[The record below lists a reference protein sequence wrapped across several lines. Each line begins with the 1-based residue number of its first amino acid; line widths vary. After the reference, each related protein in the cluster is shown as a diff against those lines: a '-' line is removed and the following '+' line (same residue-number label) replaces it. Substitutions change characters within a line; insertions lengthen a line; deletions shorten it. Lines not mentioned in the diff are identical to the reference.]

1 MDQSRKRRLNTRKT
15 GLSQTKFV
23 RTEEPE
29 DVSVI
34 KDVPD
39 NTGSD
44 RHFSNVTIRASSP
57 QSDSASQ
64 EQHAACVQKPEDDT
78 ERTLIIT
85 CDKEQGGTRTLGRR
99 KGLRRKRDVVSE
111 VDAQQNEAE
120 DEIQPEV
127 EIDRELDRELENKSR
142 QHNLTSANVRS
153 IIHEVI
159 TNEHVVAMM
168 KAAISETEPIPVF
181 EPKMTRSK
189 LKEVVEKGVVIP
201 AWNISPIKKPTE
213 VKRGPQFVDIPLE
226 EEDSSDEEYRPD
238 EEEEDETAEETLLE
252 SDFENSSSPRCSRVT
267 LHRSLSEH
275 EEDRASS
282 SSLNLR
288 RSRHLTVAVTP
299 MGPPPPPPTP
309 SRAPPDCS
317 FLEKL
322 HAVDEE
328 LAFGPECIESYQS
341 LSGANGEESLISFR
355 TRSKRPLRDVPLG
368 RLEAELRA
376 PDITPDM
383 YEFGSAPED
392 REWTQWLQGLMSSDM
407 ENEEEGDD
415 EDDPE
420 YNFLAEIDEPDV
432 EDYRNDKAVRIT
444 KKEVNDLMEELF
456 DAFQDDL
463 GGQEEEGHEEEEEKE
478 EEESLLQEPHGIL
491 ENIQYEDP
499 LADVLKQRYRT
510 VREQLAAVRK
520 RKALLESKGV
530 SVPHPCP
537 QRPSSPI
544 TSMTLN
550 TAQKL
555 QLQQQT
561 QQHVQLLTQVNM
573 LCSSVK
579 GLETEAS
586 TSRQFLLELQM
597 FAQRGDQSC
606 DPVEHSF
613 SSIFKACNLQDAI
626 SLLEE
631 LDQSPKG
638 DPTVSSPCFPGCQF
652 PAHLAWL
659 MATRPVFLY
668 PELLPI
674 IQLRP
679 SRFKGPFTSAEDCLV
694 VLGHK
699 HLRSTPHPLQMTCR
713 YLLAARSYVSLK
725 SHIRDACHKPFPNVI
740 KTYFVM
746 GKCPPMPLAC
756 KTVSPS
762 DQRPSVEREKR
773 LMPDWLSKNLKRIYE
788 LVRLFNQ
795 PSGNSQTT
803 SPAEEATESP
813 GSRAHFSLSPGMRY
827 PLSLPEDL
835 VQTLESSHS
844 GSCKKK
850 KNKTAKSTKPLK
862 PPPSAEK
869 LEVFLNQLPTLL
881 PKTITAPS
889 QSLSNLSHLT
899 NPCLSGNGATNGP
912 LERAIIVPNV
922 PNVPQ
927 MGRNPGGAVI
937 TLPTAPVAPK
947 LRSSRIVPVKNAVET
962 PMGTSGSPL
971 RAQVGATQRDVII
984 TLPAALAP
992 ELNPCPSGHVTVNQT
1007 TQLVS
1012 SNVDPRG
1019 SNLVITLQPPP
1030 VPNTLICPTTVMKTS
1045 IANAP
1050 SAKDQRCGTLLKVIP
1065 RDSGGP
1071 AQVHQKPL
1079 NQFLLLPP
1087 GYVFAGSNVGH
1098 QIARQDQTSKGST
1111 ALNSTEIKLRK
1122 QRKTSDVFDTTD
1134 GPQEGP
1140 PQMASVHDASIECL
1154 QETAAAEEEL
1164 NNDDGGLIENEVEEC
1179 GEKDPRE
1186 LFLTLSESSGSPT
1199 HSIDE
1204 EDADMEMVLGGRE
1217 KLEERKAKERL
1228 TVEEEEETAGDVSD
1242 VLFVPEHQKTIEKF
1256 SRLATKMRSEKEGS
1270 SDDRKSN
1277 HQPAGVHRTHTA
1289 KSPLVLYNNVPDD
1302 DPYRDAKDVAFAQA
1316 YLEKVYEVLQMVPG
1330 KVDEFLCVLS
1340 EFEKDPESRTSLEL
1354 LARLKPVLSDWPEL
1368 LRDFAAFLHPDQAR
1382 QCGLLAEQQA
1392 FERSRRFLRQLECT
1406 FGEQSD
1412 LYRKVVHILQGGP
1425 SQDLP
1430 GFKEMKAQITSLLQN
1445 HTDLLEEFWEFFKQL
1460 YPQVQDEDHADNVET
1475 SQGLEGNHPCQENR
1489 TVLSDKNVEPVKT
1502 AIKPRRKRDKHIQ
1515 MAETK
1520 KNKAKKNSVAA
1531 ESKTE
1536 AAEPSVDTQESSF
1549 NATGSSV
1556 CAENISCTPTGKK
1569 VVLWTR
1575 EADRVILTTCQQRGA
1590 KPATFHAIAAQLG
1603 NKTASEVLERFQ
1615 DLIKLFHK
1623 SSKLH
1628 HTSQSDTK
1636 IQSGTIEDEPD

>member
-1 MDQSRKRRLNTRKT
+1 MDQSRKRRLNNRKT
-15 GLSQTKFV
+15 GLSQCKV
-23 RTEEPE
+23 ARNEEPE
-29 DVSVI
+29 EVCESRDVT
-34 KDVPD
+34 DA
-39 NTGSD
+39 TGSD
-44 RHFSNVTIRASSP
+44 RHFSTIRASSP

-64 EQHAACVQKPEDDT
+64 EQHAACIQKPEDDA
-78 ERTLIIT
+78 EKTLIIT
-85 CDKEQGGTRTLGRR
+85 CNKEQGGTRTLGRR
-99 KGLRRKRDVVSE
+99 KGLRRKRDAVSE
-111 VDAQQNEAE
+111 VEAQQKEAE

-168 KAAISETEPIPVF
+168 KAAISDTEPIPIF

-201 AWNISPIKKPTE
+201 AWNISPIKKPS
-213 VKRGPQFVDIPLE
+213 KKGPQFVDIPLE

-252 SDFENSSSPRCSRVT
+252 SDFENSSSSPRCSRVN
-267 LHRSLSEH
+267 LHRSSSEH
-275 EEDRASS
+275 EEDGASS
-282 SSLNLR
+282 SRPNLR

-299 MGPPPPPPTP
+299 MGPPPPPPAP

-328 LAFGPECIESYQS
+328 LAIGPDCIESYQS
-341 LSGANGEESLISFR
+341 LSSANGEESLISFR
-355 TRSKRPLRDVPLG
+355 TRSKRPLRNVPLG

-383 YEFGSAPED
+383 YEFGSTPED

-456 DAFQDDL
+456 DTFQDEL
-463 GGQEEEGHEEEEEKE
+463 GSQEEEGHEEEEEKE
-478 EEESLLQEPHGIL
+478 EDESPLQEPPGVM

-510 VREQLAAVRK
+510 VREQLAAVKK

-530 SVPHPCP
+530 SVPPPCP

-544 TSMTLN
+544 TSMTMN

-555 QLQQQT
+555 QLQQQI

-573 LCSSVK
+573 LCCSVK

-597 FAQRGDQSC
+597 FSQHGDQSC
-606 DPVEHSF
+606 GPVEHGF
-613 SSIFKACNLQDAI
+613 TSIFKACNLQSAI

-652 PAHLAWL
+652 PAPLAWL
-659 MATRPVFLY
+659 MVTRPVFLY
-668 PELLPI
+668 PELLPT

-679 SRFKGPFTSAEDCLV
+679 SRFKGPFSPAEDCLV

-699 HLRSTPHPLQMTCR
+699 HLRSTLNPLQMTCR
-713 YLLAARSYVSLK
+713 YLLAARSFISLN
-725 SHIRDACHKPFPNVI
+725 SHIRDVCHKPFPNVI
-740 KTYFVM
+740 KTYFVTR
-746 GKCPPMPLAC
+746 KCPPMPLAC
-756 KTVSPS
+756 KRVSPS
-762 DQRPSVEREKR
+762 DQRPPVEREKS
-773 LMPDWLSKNLKRIYE
+773 LMPNWLSKNLKCIYE
-788 LVRLFNQ
+788 HVRMFNQ
-795 PSGNSQTT
+795 PSGNSQTAN
-803 SPAEEATESP
+803 PAEEATESP
-813 GSRAHFSLSPGMRY
+813 GPEVHCSLSPGMRY
-827 PLSLPEDL
+827 PPSLPEDL
-835 VQTLESSHS
+835 AQTLESSP

-850 KNKTAKSTKPLK
+850 NDKTAKSTKPLK
-862 PPPSAEK
+862 PPPSAEE

-881 PKTITAPS
+881 PKTITVPS
-889 QSLSNLSHLT
+889 PSLSNPSHLALVLRPEP
-899 NPCLSGNGATNGP
+899 NPCVPGNGAMNGP
-912 LERAIIVPNV
+912 FIVSNMSNMP
-922 PNVPQ
+922 P
-927 MGRNPGGAVI
+927 MGQNPGGAVV
-937 TLPTAPVAPK
+937 TLPLAPVAPE
-947 LRSSRIVPVKNAVET
+947 LSSSRTVPVKNAVGT
-962 PMGTSGSPL
+962 PMGVSGSPQ
-971 RAQVGATQRDVII
+971 RAQVGATRGDVII

-992 ELNPCPSGHVTVNQT
+992 ELNTCSSQHIAVNQT
-1007 TQLVS
+1007 AQIVS
-1012 SNVDPRG
+1012 SNVEPRG
-1019 SNLVITLQPPP
+1019 SNLIITLQPSLI
-1030 VPNTLICPTTVMKTS
+1030 PNILKCPTTIIKASST
-1045 IANAP
+1045 P
-1050 SAKDQRCGTLLKVIP
+1050 SAKDRVSQHCGTLLKVVQ
-1065 RDSGGP
+1065 RGSGGL
-1071 AQVHQKPL
+1071 AQIHQKPL

-1087 GYVFAGSNVGH
+1087 GYVLASSSLKIAG
-1098 QIARQDQTSKGST
+1098 QDQTLKHSS
-1111 ALNSTEIKLRK
+1111 ALNSKEMKLRK
-1122 QRKTSDVFDTTD
+1122 QQRTPDTFQSSH
-1134 GPQEGP
+1134 GPQGDP
-1140 PQMASVHDASIECL
+1140 PKMTSVHDAPTECL
-1154 QETAAAEEEL
+1154 QETTAAEEEL
-1164 NNDDGGLIENEVEEC
+1164 SSDDGVLIENEVEEY

-1199 HSIDE
+1199 PSIDG
-1204 EDADMEMVLGGRE
+1204 EDTDMEIVLGRRE
-1217 KLEERKAKERL
+1217 KLEEQNTKERQSSNRL
-1228 TVEEEEETAGDVSD
+1228 TGKEEKTGGGVSD
-1242 VLFVPEHQKTIEKF
+1242 VLFAPELQKTIEKF
-1256 SRLATKMRSEKEGS
+1256 SHLATKMRSEKEGS
-1270 SDDRKSN
+1270 SDDGKSN
-1277 HQPAGVHRTHTA
+1277 HQPAGSVE
-1289 KSPLVLYNNVPDD
+1289 SPLVIYDNASDD

-1340 EFEKDPESRTSLEL
+1340 EFEKDPKSRTSLEL
-1354 LARLKPVLSDWPEL
+1354 LTRLKPVLSDWPEL

-1382 QCGLLAEQQA
+1382 ECGLLAEQQA

-1430 GFKEMKAQITSLLQN
+1430 DFKEMKAQITLLFRD

-1475 SQGLEGNHPCQENR
+1475 IRGLERNHACQPIR
-1489 TVLSDKNVEPVKT
+1489 TVLPDKKMEPVKT
-1502 AIKPRRKRDKHIQ
+1502 TIKHRRKRDKHVQ

-1520 KNKAKKNSVAA
+1520 KNKAKKHSVATESKKDAA
-1531 ESKTE
+1531 ESS
-1536 AAEPSVDTQESSF
+1536 SVDREQSSF
-1549 NATGSSV
+1549 NTTGSSV
-1556 CAENISCTPTGKK
+1556 CAKNISRTPNGKK

-1603 NKTASEVLERFQ
+1603 NKTANEVLERFQ

-1628 HTSQSDTK
+1628 HTSQSDTE

>member
-1 MDQSRKRRLNTRKT
+1 MDQSRKRRLNNRKT
-15 GLSQTKFV
+15 GLSQCKV
-23 RTEEPE
+23 ARAEEPE
-29 DVSVI
+29 EVSESRDVT
-34 KDVPD
+34 DA
-39 NTGSD
+39 TGSH
-44 RHFSNVTIRASSP
+44 RHFSTIRASSP
-57 QSDSASQ
+57 QSDSQ
-64 EQHAACVQKPEDDT
+64 EQHAACIQKPEDDA
-78 ERTLIIT
+78 EKTLIIT
-85 CDKEQGGTRTLGRR
+85 CNKEQGGTRTAGRR
-99 KGLRRKRDVVSE
+99 KGLRRKRDAVSE
-111 VDAQQNEAE
+111 VEAQQKEAE

-213 VKRGPQFVDIPLE
+213 VKGPQFVDIPLE

-238 EEEEDETAEETLLE
+238 EEEEYETAEETLLE
-252 SDFENSSSPRCSRVT
+252 SDFENSSSSPRCSRVN
-267 LHRSLSEH
+267 LHRSHSEH
-275 EEDRASS
+275 EEDGASS
-282 SSLNLR
+282 SRPNLR

-299 MGPPPPPPTP
+299 MGPPTPPPAP

-328 LAFGPECIESYQS
+328 LAIGPECMESYQS
-341 LSGANGEESLISFR
+341 VSSANGEESLISFR
-355 TRSKRPLRDVPLG
+355 TRSKRPLRNVPLG

-420 YNFLAEIDEPDV
+420 YNFLADIDEPDV

-456 DAFQDDL
+456 DTFQDEL

-478 EEESLLQEPHGIL
+478 EEESLLQEPPGNL
-491 ENIQYEDP
+491 DNIQYEDP

-510 VREQLAAVRK
+510 VREQLAAVKK

-530 SVPHPCP
+530 SVPPPCP
-537 QRPSSPI
+537 QHPSSPI
-544 TSMTLN
+544 TSLTMN

-555 QLQQQT
+555 QLQQQI

-597 FAQRGDQSC
+597 FAQHGDQSC
-606 DPVEHSF
+606 GPVEHGF
-613 SSIFKACNLQDAI
+613 TSIFKACNLQGAI

-638 DPTVSSPCFPGCQF
+638 DSTVSSPCFPGCQF
-652 PAHLAWL
+652 PASLAWL

-668 PELLPI
+668 PELLPT
-674 IQLRP
+674 IQLHP
-679 SRFKGPFTSAEDCLV
+679 SRFKGPFTPAEDCLV

-699 HLRSTPHPLQMTCR
+699 HLRSTLNPLQMTCR
-713 YLLAARSYVSLK
+713 FLLATRSFISLN

-740 KTYFVM
+740 KTYFVT

-756 KTVSPS
+756 KRVSPS
-762 DQRPSVEREKR
+762 DHRPPVEREKS
-773 LMPDWLSKNLKRIYE
+773 LMPNWLSKNLKRIYE
-788 LVRLFNQ
+788 LVRMFNQ
-795 PSGNSQTT
+795 PSGNSQTPN
-803 SPAEEATESP
+803 PAEEATESP
-813 GSRAHFSLSPGMRY
+813 GPGAHCSLSPGMRY
-827 PLSLPEDL
+827 PPSLPEDL
-835 VQTLESSHS
+835 AQTLESSP

-850 KNKTAKSTKPLK
+850 NDKTAKSTKPLK
-862 PPPSAEK
+862 PPPSAEE

-881 PKTITAPS
+881 PKTITVPCP
-889 QSLSNLSHLT
+889 SLSNPSHLA
-899 NPCLSGNGATNGP
+899 PVLRSCVSGNGAMNGP
-912 LERAIIVPNV
+912 FIVSNVSNV
-922 PNVPQ
+922 PP
-927 MGRNPGGAVI
+927 MGQNPGGAVV
-937 TLPTAPVAPK
+937 TLPPVPFTPE
-947 LRSSRIVPVKNAVET
+947 LSSSRTVPVKNAVGT
-962 PMGTSGSPL
+962 PMGVSGSPQ
-971 RAQVGATQRDVII
+971 RAQVGATQGDVII
-984 TLPAALAP
+984 TLPAALPP
-992 ELNPCPSGHVTVNQT
+992 EHIAVNQT
-1007 TQLVS
+1007 AQIVT
-1012 SNVDPRG
+1012 SNIEPRG
-1019 SNLVITLQPPP
+1019 SNLIITLQPPP
-1030 VPNTLICPTTVMKTS
+1030 LPNTLKCPTTIIKTFS
-1045 IANAP
+1045 TP
-1050 SAKDQRCGTLLKVIP
+1050 LAKDRVSQRCGTLLKVIP
-1065 RDSGGP
+1065 RDSVL

-1079 NQFLLLPP
+1079 NRFLLLPP
-1087 GYVFAGSNVGH
+1087 GYVLASSSLGH
-1098 QIARQDQTSKGST
+1098 QIAGQDQTLKHSS
-1111 ALNSTEIKLRK
+1111 ALNSKEIKLRK
-1122 QRKTSDVFDTTD
+1122 QQRTPDTFQSTD
-1134 GPQEGP
+1134 GPQGGP
-1140 PQMASVHDASIECL
+1140 PKMTSVLDDPTECL
-1154 QETAAAEEEL
+1154 QETTAAEEEL
-1164 NNDDGGLIENEVEEC
+1164 NSDGGGLIENEVEEC

-1199 HSIDE
+1199 ASIEE
-1204 EDADMEMVLGGRE
+1204 EDTDMEMVLGRRE
-1217 KLEERKAKERL
+1217 KLEKQNTTEREGSNRL
-1228 TVEEEEETAGDVSD
+1228 MGKEEETGGDVSD
-1242 VLFVPEHQKTIEKF
+1242 VLFVPELQKTIEKF
-1256 SRLATKMRSEKEGS
+1256 SHLATKTRSEKEGS
-1270 SDDRKSN
+1270 SDDGKSN
-1277 HQPAGVHRTHTA
+1277 HQPASSVE
-1289 KSPLVLYNNVPDD
+1289 SPLVIYDDASDD

-1330 KVDEFLCVLS
+1330 KVDEFLRVLS
-1340 EFEKDPESRTSLEL
+1340 EFKDPESRTSLEL
-1354 LARLKPVLSDWPEL
+1354 LTRLKPVLSDWPEL
-1368 LRDFAAFLHPDQAR
+1368 LRDFAAFFFFQ
-1382 QCGLLAEQQA
+1382 
-1392 FERSRRFLRQLECT
+1392 
-1406 FGEQSD
+1406 
-1412 LYRKVVHILQGGP
+1412 
-1425 SQDLP
+1425 
-1430 GFKEMKAQITSLLQN
+1430 MKAQLKLLFRD
-1445 HTDLLEEFWEFFKQL
+1445 HTDMLEAFWEFFKQL
-1460 YPQVQDEDHADNVET
+1460 YPQVQDEDHADSVET
-1475 SQGLEGNHPCQENR
+1475 IQGLEGNHACQQIR
-1489 TVLSDKNVEPVKT
+1489 TVLPDKKMEPVKT
-1502 AIKPRRKRDKHIQ
+1502 AIKHRRKRDKHVQ

-1520 KNKAKKNSVAA
+1520 KIKAKKHSVATESKKKAA
-1531 ESKTE
+1531 ESS
-1536 AAEPSVDTQESSF
+1536 SVDSEQSSF
-1549 NATGSSV
+1549 NSTGSSV
-1556 CAENISCTPTGKK
+1556 CAKNISRTPNGKK

-1575 EADRVILTTCQQRGA
+1575 EADRVILTTCQRRGA

-1603 NKTASEVLERFQ
+1603 NKTANEVLERFQ

-1628 HTSQSDTK
+1628 HASQSDTE

>member
-1 MDQSRKRRLNTRKT
+1 MDQSRKRRLNNRKT
-15 GLSQTKFV
+15 GLSQCKV
-23 RTEEPE
+23 ARTEEPE
-29 DVSVI
+29 EVSESSEVT
-34 KDVPD
+34 DA
-39 NTGSD
+39 TGSH
-44 RHFSNVTIRASSP
+44 RHFSTIRASSP
-57 QSDSASQ
+57 QSDSKTSSKHSQ
-64 EQHAACVQKPEDDT
+64 EQHAACIQKPEDDA
-78 ERTLIIT
+78 EKIT
-85 CDKEQGGTRTLGRR
+85 CNKEQGGTRAPGRR
-99 KGLRRKRDVVSE
+99 KGLRRKRDAVSE
-111 VDAQQNEAE
+111 AEAQQKEAE

-127 EIDRELDRELENKSR
+127 EIDQELDRELENKSR
-142 QHNLTSANVRS
+142 QLNLTSANVRS

-213 VKRGPQFVDIPLE
+213 KGPQFVDIPLE

-252 SDFENSSSPRCSRVT
+252 SDFENSSSSPRCSRVN
-267 LHRSLSEH
+267 LHRSHSEH
-275 EEDRASS
+275 EEDTASS
-282 SSLNLR
+282 SRPNLR

-299 MGPPPPPPTP
+299 MGPPPAPAAP
-309 SRAPPDCS
+309 SRAPPESS

-328 LAFGPECIESYQS
+328 LAIGPDCMESYQS
-341 LSGANGEESLISFR
+341 LSSANGEESLISFR
-355 TRSKRPLRDVPLG
+355 TRSKRPLRNVPLG

-383 YEFGSAPED
+383 YELGSAPED

-420 YNFLAEIDEPDV
+420 YNFLADIDEPDV

-456 DAFQDDL
+456 DAFQDEI

-478 EEESLLQEPHGIL
+478 EEESPLQEPPGIM

-510 VREQLAAVRK
+510 VREQLAAVKK

-530 SVPHPCP
+530 PVPPPCP

-544 TSMTLN
+544 TSLTMN
-550 TAQKL
+550 AAQKL
-555 QLQQQT
+555 QLQQQI

-597 FAQRGDQSC
+597 FAQHGDQSC
-606 DPVEHSF
+606 GAVEHGF
-613 SSIFKACNLQDAI
+613 TSIFKACNLQGAI

-638 DPTVSSPCFPGCQF
+638 DSTVSSPCFPGCQF
-652 PAHLAWL
+652 PASLAWL

-668 PELLPI
+668 PELLPT

-679 SRFKGPFTSAEDCLV
+679 SRFKGQFTPAEDCLV

-699 HLRSTPHPLQMTCR
+699 HLRSTLNPLQMTCR
-713 YLLAARSYVSLK
+713 YLLAARSFISLN
-725 SHIRDACHKPFPNVI
+725 SHIRDACHKPFANVI
-740 KTYFVM
+740 KTYFVT

-756 KTVSPS
+756 KRVSPS
-762 DQRPSVEREKR
+762 DQRPPVEREKS
-773 LMPDWLSKNLKRIYE
+773 LMPNWLSKNLKRIYE
-788 LVRLFNQ
+788 LVRMFNQ
-795 PSGNSQTT
+795 PSGNTQTAN
-803 SPAEEATESP
+803 PAEEATESP
-813 GSRAHFSLSPGMRY
+813 GPGAHCSLSAGMRY
-827 PLSLPEDL
+827 PPRLPEDL
-835 VQTLESSHS
+835 AQTLESSS

-850 KNKTAKSTKPLK
+850 NDKTAKSTKPLK
-862 PPPSAEK
+862 PPPSAEE

-881 PKTITAPS
+881 PKTITVPS
-889 QSLSNLSHLT
+889 PSLSNPSHLALVLRPEPNPCVSGNGALKGPFIVSNLSH
-899 NPCLSGNGATNGP
+899 
-912 LERAIIVPNV
+912 VP
-922 PNVPQ
+922 P
-927 MGRNPGGAVI
+927 MGQNPGGAVV
-937 TLPTAPVAPK
+937 TLPPAPFAPE
-947 LRSSRIVPVKNAVET
+947 LSSSRTVPAVGT
-962 PMGTSGSPL
+962 PIGISASPQ

-992 ELNPCPSGHVTVNQT
+992 ELNPCSSGHIAVNQT
-1007 TQLVS
+1007 AQIVT
-1012 SNVDPRG
+1012 SNIEPRG
-1019 SNLVITLQPPP
+1019 SNLIITLQPPP
-1030 VPNTLICPTTVMKTS
+1030 LPNTLKCPTAIIKTS
-1045 IANAP
+1045 CTS
-1050 SAKDQRCGTLLKVIP
+1050 SAKDRFSQRCGTLLKVIP
-1065 RDSGGP
+1065 RDSGVL

-1079 NQFLLLPP
+1079 NRFLLLPP
-1087 GYVFAGSNVGH
+1087 GYVLAGSSLGP
-1098 QIARQDQTSKGST
+1098 QIAGEDQTLKRSS
-1111 ALNSTEIKLRK
+1111 ALNSKEKE
-1122 QRKTSDVFDTTD
+1122 QRTPDTFQSTD
-1134 GPQEGP
+1134 GPQGGP
-1140 PQMASVHDASIECL
+1140 PKMTSVHDALTECL
-1154 QETAAAEEEL
+1154 QETTAAEEEL
-1164 NNDDGGLIENEVEEC
+1164 NSDDGGLIEDEVEEC

-1199 HSIDE
+1199 PSVEGGDT
-1204 EDADMEMVLGGRE
+1204 DMEVVLGRRE
-1217 KLEERKAKERL
+1217 KLEKQNNTERRSSNNL
-1228 TVEEEEETAGDVSD
+1228 TGEEEEETGGDVSD
-1242 VLFVPEHQKTIEKF
+1242 VLFVPQLQKTIEK
-1256 SRLATKMRSEKEGS
+1256 SSHLDTKTRSEKEGS
-1270 SDDRKSN
+1270 SDYGKSN
-1277 HQPAGVHRTHTA
+1277 HPPASSVE
-1289 KSPLVLYNNVPDD
+1289 SPLVIYDDASDD

-1316 YLEKVYEVLQMVPG
+1316 YLEKVYEVLQTVPG

-1354 LARLKPVLSDWPEL
+1354 LTRLKPVLSDWPEL

-1382 QCGLLAEQQA
+1382 ECGLLEEQQA

-1430 GFKEMKAQITSLLQN
+1430 DFREMKAQLTLLFRD
-1445 HTDLLEEFWEFFKQL
+1445 HTDLLEAFWEFFKQL
-1460 YPQVQDEDHADNVET
+1460 YPRVQDEDHADCVKT
-1475 SQGLEGNHPCQENR
+1475 IQGLEGNHAHQPIR
-1489 TVLSDKNVEPVKT
+1489 TVLPDKKMKPVKT
-1502 AIKPRRKRDKHIQ
+1502 AIKHRRKRDKHVQ
-1515 MAETK
+1515 MTETK
-1520 KNKAKKNSVAA
+1520 KIKAKKHSVAT
-1531 ESKTE
+1531 ESKKE
-1536 AAEPSVDTQESSF
+1536 AAEASSVDSEQSSF

-1556 CAENISCTPTGKK
+1556 CAKNISRTPNGKK

-1590 KPATFHAIAAQLG
+1590 KPDTFHAIAAQLG
-1603 NKTASEVLERFQ
+1603 NKTANEVSERFQ
-1615 DLIKLFHK
+1615 DLVKLFHK
-1623 SSKLH
+1623 SSRLQ
-1628 HTSQSDTK
+1628 HTSQSDTE